1 MPAHD
6 LVFQILR
13 SKITMAAKWAKSPTK
28 RKTFMAEKLFGQ
40 VKLFLEGWHAFKG
53 PTKSPPKDY
62 LFLVKFFKNLTF
74 TKNQLPLLLTWN
86 KMMCRFLTRL
96 FFV

>member
-40 VKLFLEGWHAFKG
+40 VNLFLEGWHAFKG

-62 LFLVKFFKNLTF
+62 LFLVKFFQKFDFYQISAAAL
-74 TKNQLPLLLTWN
+74 
-86 KMMCRFLTRL
+86 
-96 FFV
+96 VDVE